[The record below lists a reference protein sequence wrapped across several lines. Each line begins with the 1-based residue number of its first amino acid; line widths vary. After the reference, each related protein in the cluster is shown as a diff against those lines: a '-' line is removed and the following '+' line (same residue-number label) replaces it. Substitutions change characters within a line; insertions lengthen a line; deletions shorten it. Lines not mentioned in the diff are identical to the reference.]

1 MQEGG
6 EGMKKVPVSYLNRQ
20 DTAEDPIDP
29 SLVEPMDDAEPTN
42 IAPPAGFAA
51 EWKEPAIM
59 PDGRKCLRMYLF
71 TAGDIVDKRGK
82 PLAAEDYPWDDEHVV
97 RIILDS

>member
-1 MQEGG
+1 
-6 EGMKKVPVSYLNRQ
+6 MKKVPVSYLNRQ

-29 SLVEPMDDAEPTN
+29 SLVEPTDDAEPTYGV
-42 IAPPAGFAA
+42 APEGFAA

-71 TAGDIVDKRGK
+71 AAGDIVDKRGN
-82 PLAAEDYPWDDEHVV
+82 PLDVEDYPWDDEHVA
-97 RIILDS
+97 RIVLDC